1 MPNIIPFASK
11 ETSLAHAVATKVA
24 EVRAIAPLVLP
35 AADAEIVDCY
45 VRQIEGTYDSARA
58 KTDTDHAIEL
68 LYIAYNTT
76 PQAQGE
82 IRNAISSIMSR
93 LIDAQQASQRSVSD
107 AVTQASLIDQK
118 LRDSLPDWLD
128 IKDSDNLQEIKAFV
142 AEDLLR
148 LAQLIEQKALR
159 VKDSLMT
166 TAKDYDAII
175 TETERVT
182 QKSEVLLSDTL
193 EANAKLASDM
203 RVAKAT
209 SKSLETL
216 VDDMRKQVEQFQ
228 QLAADYQQQAQSAEQ
243 KASRA
248 NLLQTMFQ
256 VVSAIVPIVALVSG
270 VGAPA
275 VAAGA
280 MVASVSR
287 RVEDERNTSSA
298 IKIREDRSRLQV
310 KHKQLQDT
318 IEQGESQVQSLK
330 QERSQAGAS
339 ADGESAQGLD
349 ERIANAEQALSE
361 AKRNNGRLEAEMN
374 ELETA
379 LGQLEQ
385 IAGNVGKEQES
396 KAKSLRELQL
406 EMVIKAEDYEK
417 KRSEHDAE
425 LTKLKVL
432 LAGQRD
438 EQETNE
444 LAIRSLNLSMTAL
457 KRTKEIVEEIAHFFM
472 SFSAF
477 MQQVVDEARIRV
489 EGYEHVASSETLR
502 QHKREQVFAA
512 TDEFFIEQTAQW
524 LAVARVCGIFAKTFE
539 SGWSK
544 LNELNGNYI
553 NGEQLTAYLGEA
565 AIKLAE
571 IAKARETLKAQRL
584 SDLGDYRKQIEAVA
598 DQALQTSS

>member
-1 MPNIIPFASK
+1 MPNIISFASK

-128 IKDSDNLQEIKAFV
+128 IKDSDNPQEIKAFV

-193 EANAKLASDM
+193 EANAKLASDL

-209 SKSLETL
+209 SESLETL
-216 VDDMRKQVEQFQ
+216 VEDMRKQVEQFQ

-298 IKIREDRSRLQV
+298 IKIRENRSRLQV

-406 EMVIKAEDYEK
+406 EMVTKAEDYEK
-417 KRSEHDAE
+417 KRSEHGAE

-477 MQQVVDEARIRV
+477 MQQVVDEASIRV

-553 NGEQLTAYLGEA
+553 NGEQLVAYLAEA

>member
-339 ADGESAQGLD
+339 ADGQSAQGLD

-361 AKRNNGRLEAEMN
+361 AKRKNGRLEAEMN

-457 KRTKEIVEEIAHFFM
+457 KRTKEIVEEMAHFFM

-489 EGYEHVASSETLR
+489 EGYEQVASSETLR